1 METIS
6 EYQYLRMSAFYEYGA
21 KMREFCEPIQRQ
33 INEALRIGDYETAAT
48 LEQKRSAIAA
58 QIFWERVRA
67 EDIIRWLELDSLLR
81 LEGRDYPDVC
91 EQLGG
96 SCQIEGMNI

>member
-1 METIS
+1 MEKGS
-6 EYQYLRMSAFYEYGA
+6 EYQYLRMCAFYEFGT

-33 INEALRIGDYETAAT
+33 INEAVRSSDYETAAT

-58 QIFWERVRA
+58 QIFWERIRA

-81 LEGRDYPDVC
+81 LEGRNYPDVC
-91 EQLGG
+91 HEHGSSGG
-96 SCQIEGMNI
+96 